1 MCTTRRNDAVSIVVV
16 VGHSNAFKAHEDC
29 CANVSHTRVVPIHWL
44 LLYCHCL
51 IAFASHRVRV
61 IIPININF
69 QYSSI
74 QQQQIYNNNNTPRIY
89 LCMYIFA
96 ICAFAVQQQRHNTQQ
111 IINISCRKMLL
122 ATAKFKI
129 ILPGRLLRPTTRY
142 TIICTRDSARN
153 GINLCAP
160 SSPVPPQMKWNQS
173 LRLKSSQEY
182 AKAASIRNVIILIY
196 FCIWLWCPQ

>member
-1 MCTTRRNDAVSIVVV
+1 MLLKRMKTVQRKTHTS
-16 VGHSNAFKAHEDC
+16 S
-29 CANVSHTRVVPIHWL
+29 ANTLIATVLP
-44 LLYCHCL
+44 L

-89 LCMYIFA
+89 IFA
-96 ICAFAVQQQRHNTQQ
+96 ICAFAVQKQQRHNTQQ

-129 ILPGRLLRPTTRY
+129 ILPGRSVAAASNNQIYPQSFVREIPHAMALIY
-142 TIICTRDSARN
+142 
-153 GINLCAP
+153 AP
-160 SSPVPPQMKWNQS
+160 HHPPVPPQMK
-173 LRLKSSQEY
+173 
-182 AKAASIRNVIILIY
+182 
-196 FCIWLWCPQ
+196 